1 MNAIYT
7 VIIVCISLCTA
18 YGQNAISIRGKIE
31 GHYEK
36 SIALYTYNNYLEKKP
51 AFLAQ
56 VTTDAEGHFASQ
68 IKLSTAQPVML
79 SYGNP
84 FPMIVWVEKDDSI
97 FINIRKPYKLTYPN
111 GRALFDKGD
120 VLYSGRGATINN
132 YLFDAD
138 LTIYNPKT
146 HETAQSRSIE
156 RYHVFLDSM
165 QQAREKLRQT
175 VWPQNFSPEAEAF
188 LFGEIIAGTFN
199 HKSQAEVYK
208 TNKTAEDSTV
218 LTTPALRQYQLDWK
232 LSSDLALTSDA
243 YRQSLISFCNQMAR
257 EKIKKRPASN
267 SEREIYF
274 SYMYREAYNR
284 LQHIAQTREFGT
296 AFTLHL
302 MAMFID
308 GQDSLAA
315 LTNDFHQK
323 FPTSTYYPILA
334 KKLQPRKNI
343 PDIIAFDTTNNLV
356 DLATLKGKPIY
367 IDVWASWCG
376 PCMKELPNSKKVAA
390 KFKGRIHM
398 VYLNI
403 DDNETAWRKVMKN
416 QKLEGVNLRGD
427 EATSR
432 KIKDDFNIRAIP
444 RYILIDKNGN
454 VFRSNAERP
463 TAIEPDILTLLK

>member
-7 VIIVCISLCTA
+7 VIVVCASLCTV
-18 YGQNAISIRGKIE
+18 YSQNPISIRGQIE
-31 GHYEK
+31 GHHEK
-36 SIALYTYNNYLEKKP
+36 SVALYTYNNYLEKKP

-56 VTTDAEGHFASQ
+56 VTTDADGRFASQ
-68 IKLSTAQPVML
+68 IMLSTAQPVML
-79 SYGNP
+79 SYGSP
-84 FPMIVWVEKDDSI
+84 FPMIVWIEKDDSI
-97 FINIRKPYKLTYPN
+97 FIDIRKPYKLTYPN

-156 RYHVFLDSM
+156 KYHVFLDSL
-165 QQAREKLRQT
+165 QQARRQLRQT
-175 VWPQNFSPEAEAF
+175 AWPQKFSSKAEAF
-188 LFGEIIAGTFN
+188 LVGEIVSSTFN
-199 HKSQAEVYK
+199 HKYMAEVYK
-208 TNKTAEDSTV
+208 TNKTAEDSTA
-218 LTTPALRQYQLDWK
+218 LTTSALRTYRLDWK
-232 LSSDLALTSDA
+232 FSSDLSLTSDA
-243 YRQSLISFCNQMAR
+243 YRQSLISYCNQMAQ
-257 EKIKKRPASN
+257 EKIKKRPATN
-267 SEREIYF
+267 VEKEIYF
-274 SYMYREAYNR
+274 SCMYREAYDQ
-284 LQHIAQTREFGT
+284 LQYSTQTHEFST
-296 AFTLHL
+296 AFTLYL

-315 LTNDFHQK
+315 LINDFHQK
-323 FPTSTYYPILA
+323 FPASTYYPILA
-334 KKLQPRKNI
+334 KNLQSRKTA
-343 PDIIAFDTTNNLV
+343 PEIIAFDTTNNLF

-376 PCMKELPNSKKVAA
+376 PCMKEFPNSKKVAA
-390 KFKGRIHM
+390 KFKGKIHM

-403 DDNETAWRKVMKN
+403 DDNEPAWRKAMQN
-416 QKLEGVNLRGD
+416 QKLEGVNLRAD
-427 EATSR
+427 ETTSR

-463 TAIEPDILTLLK
+463 TAIEPDILSLLK